1 MCTAATRCH
10 KVTLGNDTMP
20 QWVLFHLI
28 KYTAHC
34 ISIRSSRDKILN
46 SQRGVNAS
54 LWINFWLHSEGNLFA
69 NERDRKSS
77 IRLWGASSVILEAQ
91 SLFALTHSRVWT
103 QRGYEQ
109 GVWQT
114 QLSQQI
120 SRPAL
125 RHCLVHQPPSH
136 MRQHLD
142 WPLQGLELMY
152 PEIRSENSLNS
163 TYLEREPTLR
173 KCILELLLHSSGVGC
188 WFYKQTS
195 SN

>member
-1 MCTAATRCH
+1 MCAAATRCH

-34 ISIRSSRDKILN
+34 ISIRLSRDQILN

-54 LWINFWLHSEGNLFA
+54 LWINFWLHSKGNLFA

-77 IRLWGASSVILEAQ
+77 IWLRGASWVILEVQ
-91 SLFALTHSRVWT
+91 PLFALTHSRVWT
-103 QRGYEQ
+103 QRGYQQ
-109 GVWQT
+109 GLWQT
-114 QLSQQI
+114 QQPQQI
-120 SRPAL
+120 SPPAL
-125 RHCLVHQPPSH
+125 RHCLVHQPPLH
-136 MRQHLD
+136 MGQLLD
-142 WPLQGLELMY
+142 WPLQGLELMHA
-152 PEIRSENSLNS
+152 ESRSENSLNS
-163 TYLEREPTLR
+163 MYLRREPTSR
-173 KCILELLLHSSGVGC
+173 KCILVLLLHSSGAGS